1 MNSAIR
7 NLVIAGAAGLF
18 LTGCAKVRPSTPVPA
33 TSLPASYAAGQQ
45 DGAIKMDKAD
55 LAEWYRNFRDPLLDS
70 LVERAVAGNIDLRI
84 ARERA
89 REARAVR
96 GYTAA
101 TRQLPNAGL
110 SGGVSERGSSTS
122 SRGVGENFIS
132 RDSTLYQTG
141 FDAAYELDIFGGG
154 RASVRA
160 AEADAQAS
168 DEATRNALVT
178 VVAETANSYLELRQA
193 QERLEVA
200 RKSLRAQE
208 EALRLTQ
215 LRRDAGLT
223 SDFDTIRA
231 TAQVESTRAGIPLL
245 EAQAQRSI
253 HAIALLLGQ
262 QPQSLQAELA
272 APGAVPAAPPEVP
285 VGLPSELLRRRP
297 DVRQAEREI
306 AGAAARVGVA
316 ASNFYPKFS
325 LTSQAGGQSGT
336 LLSLLSGAARIWS
349 FGTSF
354 SWGLLNY
361 PATSANLRAAES
373 REQQSLANYEKT
385 VLTALKD
392 VEDALASYSKEN
404 ERQPS
409 LVQATEA
416 NRRSLELANILYEK
430 GLSNFLEVLDAQR
443 SLLSSEDAL
452 TQSRAAVNT
461 NLVALYKALG
471 GGW

>member
-1 MNSAIR
+1 MNRAIQK
-7 NLVIAGAAGLF
+7 LVLVGASGL
-18 LTGCAKVRPSTPVPA
+18 LLAGCARVRTSTPTPA
-33 TSLPASYAAGQQ
+33 APLPGAYAAGQQ
-45 DGAIKMDKAD
+45 DGAIRMDKAD
-55 LAEWYRNFRDPLLDS
+55 LSRWYRSFGDPLLDS
-70 LVERAVAGNIDLRI
+70 LVERAVAGNLDLRI

-101 TRQLPNAGL
+101 TRRLPDAGL
-110 SGGVSERGSSTS
+110 SGGASERGGGMSS
-122 SRGVGENFIS
+122 NFGS
-132 RDSTLYQTG
+132 RDSNLYQTG
-141 FDAAYELDIFGGG
+141 FDASYELDLFGGA
-154 RASVRA
+154 RAGVA
-160 AEADAQAS
+160 AADADAQAT
-168 DEATRNALVT
+168 DEAARNALVT
-178 VVAETANSYLELRQA
+178 VVAETARSYLELRQA

-200 RKSLRAQE
+200 RQSLHAQE
-208 EALRLTQ
+208 ESLRLTE

-223 SDFDTIRA
+223 SDFDTTRA
-231 TAQVESTRAGIPLL
+231 KAQVESTRAGIPLL

-253 HAIALLLGQ
+253 HAVALLLGQ
-262 QPQSLQAELA
+262 QPQALQAELA
-272 APGAVPAAPPEVP
+272 APGAMPASPPEVP
-285 VGLPSELLRRRP
+285 VGLPSDLLRRRP

-325 LTSQAGGQSGT
+325 LTGSTGGQSGT
-336 LLSLLSGAARIWS
+336 LLNLLSGAARIWS
-349 FGTSF
+349 LGTSF

-392 VEDALASYSKEN
+392 VEDALAAYSKEN
-404 ERQPS
+404 ECRPS
-409 LVQATEA
+409 LAQAVEA
-416 NRRSLELANILYEK
+416 NRKAMEFARLRYDK
-430 GLSNFLEVLDAQR
+430 GLSSFLEVLDAQR

-452 TQSRAAVNT
+452 AQSRGAVNT